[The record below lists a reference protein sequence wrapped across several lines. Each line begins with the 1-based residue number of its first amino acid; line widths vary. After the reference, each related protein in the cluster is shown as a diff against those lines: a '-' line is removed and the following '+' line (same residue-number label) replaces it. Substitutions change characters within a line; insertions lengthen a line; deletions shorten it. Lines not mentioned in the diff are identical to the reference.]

1 MKRTNEQSFGK
12 IKLDLVFGLIWHS
25 EEYLGTSRNFIYRQL
40 DKNMSEREV
49 DDALDWLGE
58 KTGEAHIYSTIDD
71 HHFRPTDRDWRS
83 SHLLEY

>member
-49 DDALDWLGE
+49 DDALNWLWE
-58 KTGEAHIYSTIDD
+58 KNGEAHIYSTIDD
-71 HHFRPTDRDWRS
+71 HYFRPTDREW
-83 SHLLEY
+83 